1 MDGVTMS
8 CKSVALCGALAIPA
22 AMAQA
27 PAVPIEFPQE
37 AKPMTAQALKE
48 RLAGKVFKARPAGGG
63 WFRLEYR
70 ANGQYFLNTD
80 RGFNSTGTWRVD
92 GSILCTDRPGAPES
106 CGETRAAGDTL
117 YVKRSTAPGEVL
129 KLESD

>member
-1 MDGVTMS
+1 MLRAA
-8 CKSVALCGALAIPA
+8 VAHSLFLLTAAAL
-22 AMAQA
+22 AQA
-27 PAVPIEFPQE
+27 PAVPVEFPQE
-37 AKPMTAQALKE
+37 AMPLTTEALKV
-48 RLAGKVFKARPAGGG
+48 RLAGRVFKARPAVGG

-80 RGFNSTGTWRVD
+80 RGVNSTGTWRVD

-106 CGETRAAGDTL
+106 CGEARAAGDTL

-129 KLESD
+129 KLEPN